1 MTNITEGDLTFS
13 FPDCCQASKYD
24 DWSFYREQ
32 FQAVAGES
40 KAVDILCVECN
51 TSRRERRMAS
61 TAWLIEIK
69 DYRQH
74 TRKKCIDIADELAR
88 KVRDTLAGLAA
99 AAKVANEADQC
110 ELARKALATSKW
122 RVVLHLEQPATASRL
137 RPRPINPATLLKKL
151 RSKKLK
157 AIDAHPVICD
167 RSTVPSYIP
176 WKVSPQVKQT
186 PSAPAI
192 PAACRG

>member
-1 MTNITEGDLTFS
+1 MTKIKEGDLTFS

-24 DWSFYREQ
+24 DWSFYRKQ

-40 KAVDILCVECN
+40 KAVDILCVKGN
-51 TSRRERRMAS
+51 TS
-61 TAWLIEIK
+61 WLIEIK

-99 AAKVANEADQC
+99 AAKAANEADQR
-110 ELARKALATSKW
+110 ELAGKALATSEW
-122 RVVLHLEQPATASRL
+122 RVVLHLEQPATVSRL
-137 RPRPINPATLLKKL
+137 RPTPIDSATVMQKL
-151 RSKKLK
+151 RTKKLK

-176 WKVSPQVKQT
+176 WKVSPQHLSSRRPPLQ
-186 PSAPAI
+186 PSP
-192 PAACRG
+192 